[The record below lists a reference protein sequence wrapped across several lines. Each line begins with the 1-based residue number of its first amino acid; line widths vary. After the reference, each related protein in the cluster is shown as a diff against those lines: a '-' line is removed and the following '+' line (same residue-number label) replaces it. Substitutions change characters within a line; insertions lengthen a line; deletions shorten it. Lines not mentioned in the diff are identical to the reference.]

1 MQECTQDGARSETD
15 THTHN
20 NAVQWSLSIEDTTG
34 TQLEVLYREVS
45 PIQRYICTQLY
56 VLLEPQAVSS
66 LAERC
71 PSFKLS
77 LYRGPTAHS
86 TI

>member
-1 MQECTQDGARSETD
+1 MQECSQDGARSETD
-15 THTHN
+15 RHTHTHN
-20 NAVQWSLSIEDTTG
+20 IAVQWNLSIEDTTG

-56 VLLEPQAVSS
+56 VLLELQTVSS

-77 LYRGPTAHS
+77 L
-86 TI
+86 

>member
-20 NAVQWSLSIEDTTG
+20 NAVQWSLSIEDTSG

-56 VLLEPQAVSS
+56 VLLELQTVSS

-77 LYRGPTAHS
+77 L
-86 TI
+86 